1 MESQAHIDLVDIA
14 LQYIKTIIPAENH
27 EMIQYDSAGSNG
39 AVKVIGNYVPDIYY
53 NYAGKLIIGEA
64 KTIND
69 FDRVHS
75 QNQFESY
82 ISECELFTGDTLI
95 VVSVPWQ
102 LVSTAK
108 NYFRRTKI
116 RKNVSIKIIVINEI
130 GRCFEV

>member
-1 MESQAHIDLVDIA
+1 MESQAHIDLVNVA

-27 EMIQYDSAGSNG
+27 ELIQMDSAGSNS
-39 AVKVIGNYVPDIYY
+39 AMKIIGNYVPDIYY
-53 NYAGKLIIGEA
+53 KYDKNLIIGEA

-69 FDRVHS
+69 FERVHS
-75 QNQFESY
+75 QNQFDAYINES
-82 ISECELFTGDTLI
+82 ELFRGESLI

-108 NYFRRTKI
+108 NYFRRIKCS
-116 RKNVSIKIIVINEI
+116 KNVQTRFVVINEI

>member
-1 MESQAHIDLVDIA
+1 MESQAHIDLVNIA
-14 LQYIKTIIPAENH
+14 LQYVKTTLPAENH
-27 EMIQYDSAGSNG
+27 ELIQMDSAGSNC

-69 FDRVHS
+69 FERLHS
-75 QNQFESY
+75 QKQFAAY
-82 ISECELFTGDTLI
+82 VNECELFVGETLI

-108 NYFRRTKI
+108 NYFRRIKI
-116 RKNVSIKIIVINEI
+116 RKNLRTRFIVINEI
-130 GRCFEV
+130 GRCFEI

>member
-1 MESQAHIDLVDIA
+1 MESQAHIDLVGIA
-14 LQYIKTIIPAENH
+14 LQYIKTIIATEYQ
-27 EMIQYDSAGSNG
+27 ELIQCDSSGNNS

-53 NYAGKLIIGEA
+53 NFDGQLIIGEA

-75 QNQFESY
+75 QNQFEAY
-82 ISECELFTGDTLI
+82 ISECELFAGESII

-108 NYFRRTKI
+108 NYFRRIKS
-116 RKNVSIKIIVINEI
+116 RDSVSTRIIVINEI
-130 GRCFEV
+130 GRWFEV